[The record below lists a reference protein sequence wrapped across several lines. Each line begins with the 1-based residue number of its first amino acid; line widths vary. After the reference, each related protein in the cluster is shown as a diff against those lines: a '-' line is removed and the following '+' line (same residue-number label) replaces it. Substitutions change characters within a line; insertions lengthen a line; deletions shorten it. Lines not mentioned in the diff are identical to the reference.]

1 MSAPPGLYSSKVPR
15 FLLTDASPSSSENF
29 NQGGID
35 SYIFT
40 DHRSD
45 LIMQC
50 AQEILSLF
58 ILSIAAKVKSVG
70 GETVYQD
77 HAHDENR
84 RPRDA
89 TRVARSVENSV
100 FLELAREVVDAGLAH
115 DITEAYTLIIPAF
128 AHYGLL
134 PDRIGPHVEIDR
146 TTQSYAE
153 AEKEEAADGE
163 YDQNENIDEQERNAG
178 GP

>member
-1 MSAPPGLYSSKVPR
+1 M
-15 FLLTDASPSSSENF
+15 TDASPSSSENF

-40 DHRSD
+40 DHRSG

-77 HAHDENR
+77 HAREEKSR
-84 RPRDA
+84 LRDA
-89 TRVARSVENSV
+89 TRVARSLENSV
-100 FLELAREVVDAGLAH
+100 FLELAREVVDAGRRTRSSSRPLR
-115 DITEAYTLIIPAF
+115 TMVSSP
-128 AHYGLL
+128 
-134 PDRIGPHVEIDR
+134 IGPGPMQKSTEPPRVMPRRR
-146 TTQSYAE
+146 TERQLM
-153 AEKEEAADGE
+153 
-163 YDQNENIDEQERNAG
+163 ENIRTKTLTNRKGTQVDLDGCGLEPRQRDHSFSG
-178 GP
+178 FIMMC